1 MGDTGWIDRNEYPF
15 ATHHFQTAAGR
26 MHYVDEG
33 SGEVVL
39 MLHGNPA
46 WSFLYRKLIKRLSP
60 HYRCIAPD
68 YLGFG
73 LSDKPYDWS
82 YLPEDHAQYIE
93 AFIGH
98 LGLKDITLVVND
110 WGGPIGMHYAVN
122 HPGNIKR
129 LVVLNTWA
137 WPVDDDFH
145 YTSFSAL
152 MGGPVGR
159 FLIRHFNF
167 FANSFMRAAF
177 GDKSRL
183 TRHAHDHYR
192 NALPT
197 RRSRKGSW
205 VFPKRIIGS
214 TPWLRGIWE
223 KMPALKDKPA
233 LFVWGMKDV
242 AFREREL
249 KRWQQALPNSIALH
263 LNEAGH
269 FVAEEAP
276 EQLGEAVEN
285 FLKEQID
292 G

>member
-1 MGDTGWIDRNEYPF
+1 MTTPHWIDRNEYPF
-15 ATHHFQTAAGR
+15 ASHFFETPAGR

-33 SGEVVL
+33 RGEVIL
-39 MLHGNPA
+39 FLHGNPA
-46 WSFLYRKLIKRLSP
+46 WSFLYRKQIKHLSP
-60 HYRCIAPD
+60 HFRCIAPD

-82 YLPEDHAQYIE
+82 YLPEDHAKNIE
-93 AFIGH
+93 AFIEH

-122 HPGNIKR
+122 HPDNIKR

-145 YTSFSAL
+145 YTSFSAM

-167 FANSFMRAAF
+167 FANSFMRVAF
-177 GDKSRL
+177 GDKSKL
-183 TRHAHDHYR
+183 TQHAHDHYR

-197 RRSRKGSW
+197 RQSRKGSW
-205 VFPKRIIGS
+205 VFPRRIVHS

-223 KMPALKDKPA
+223 KMPALKDKPTR
-233 LFVWGMKDV
+233 FVWGMKDV
-242 AFREREL
+242 AFREQEL
-249 KRWQQALPNSIALH
+249 RRWQQALPNSIALH
-263 LNEAGH
+263 LPTAGH
-269 FVAEEAP
+269 FVSEEAP
-276 EQLGEAVEN
+276 DQVNEVMEQFLG
-285 FLKEQID
+285 D
-292 G
+292 RT

>member
-1 MGDTGWIDRNEYPF
+1 MDNTDWIDRDEYPF
-15 ATHHFQTAAGR
+15 ASHHLQTAAGKL
-26 MHYVDEG
+26 HYVDEG
-33 SGEVVL
+33 SGETVV

-60 HYRCIAPD
+60 SYRCIAPD
-68 YLGFG
+68 HIGFG
-73 LSDKPYDWS
+73 LSDKPTDWS
-82 YLPEDHAQYIE
+82 YLPEQHAKNL
-93 AFIGH
+93 AALIGH

-122 HPGNIKR
+122 HPHNVKR

-145 YTSFSAL
+145 YVAFSAF
-152 MGGPVGR
+152 MGGPIGR

-167 FANSFMRAAF
+167 FVTSFMRVAF
-177 GDKSRL
+177 GDKSKL
-183 TRHAHDHYR
+183 GAHAHRHYR
-192 NALPT
+192 AALPT
-197 RRSRKGSW
+197 AASRKGCY
-205 VFPKRIIGS
+205 VFPGQIIGS
-214 TPWLRGIWE
+214 TPWLRQIWE
-223 KMPALKDKPA
+223 KMSALKDKPT

-242 AFREREL
+242 AFREQEL
-249 KRWQQALPNSIALH
+249 KRWQQALPNSITLR
-263 LNEAGH
+263 LGSVGH

-285 FLKEQID
+285 FLKEQTR